1 MPIRSLAI
9 LTLALGLGVSAR
21 AQNADEIVRLPTPGE
36 VKPDAPFKDNRPK
49 RLVPGGG
56 LFLSFDANA
65 DGRIS
70 QAELDAGIA
79 DAFTN
84 ADANGDNALTAL
96 EQQAWATSLPTHDDS
111 LANPVRFDPNL
122 DRMVSVS
129 EFSSVITDLAVTYAE
144 PSGDILVAS
153 LKAPD
158 RRPRDDAGEAE
169 RPRPD
174 RARGEQRPRGLLH

>member
-1 MPIRSLAI
+1 MPIRSLAS
-9 LTLALGLGVSAR
+9 LTLALGLGLSAH
-21 AQNADEIVRLPTPGE
+21 AQVDDEIVRLPMPGE
-36 VKPDAPFKDNRPK
+36 VKPDAPFKDDQPK

-70 QAELDAGIA
+70 QAELDSGISE
-79 DAFTN
+79 AFAN
-84 ADANGDNALTAL
+84 ADASGDGALTAL
-96 EQQAWATSLPTHDDS
+96 EQQAWASSLPTHDDS

-158 RRPRDDAGEAE
+158 RRLRDDARDGELD
-169 RPRPD
+169 RPARP
-174 RARGEQRPRGLLH
+174 GGGQRPRGLQY

>member
-9 LTLALGLGVSAR
+9 LTLALGLGLSAD
-21 AQNADEIVRLPTPGE
+21 AQIEDEIVRLPTPGE

-56 LFLSFDANA
+56 LFLSFDANE

-70 QAELDAGIA
+70 QAELSAGISE
-79 DAFTN
+79 AFAN
-84 ADANGDNALTAL
+84 ADASGDGALTAL
-96 EQQAWATSLPTHDDS
+96 EQQAWASNLPTHDDS

-158 RRPRDDAGEAE
+158 RRPRDEARE
-169 RPRPD
+169 GDRPRP
-174 RARGEQRPRGLLH
+174 ARQGGEQRPRGLLH